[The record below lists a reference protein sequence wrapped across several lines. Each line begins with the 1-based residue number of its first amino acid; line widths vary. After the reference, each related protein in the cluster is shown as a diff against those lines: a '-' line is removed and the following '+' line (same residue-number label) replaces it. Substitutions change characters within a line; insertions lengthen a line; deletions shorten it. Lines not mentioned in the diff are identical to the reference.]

1 MTDDTRYMILQYVIE
16 VIKVLIPFF
25 AVTFVI
31 TTALKLSIR
40 AGLHSRASSSS
51 SSANRQTLETST
63 KIQLAHHAT
72 KHELEVSQLK
82 RIMKE
87 KEDAK

>member
-1 MTDDTRYMILQYVIE
+1 MIDDTRYMILQYVIE
-16 VIKVLIPFF
+16 VIKVLIPFL
-25 AVTFVI
+25 AVTLV
-31 TTALKLSIR
+31 TTTVLKLSIR

-63 KIQLAHHAT
+63 KIQLAPLAT
-72 KHELEVSQLK
+72 KHALEVNQL
-82 RIMKE
+82 RRLAKE